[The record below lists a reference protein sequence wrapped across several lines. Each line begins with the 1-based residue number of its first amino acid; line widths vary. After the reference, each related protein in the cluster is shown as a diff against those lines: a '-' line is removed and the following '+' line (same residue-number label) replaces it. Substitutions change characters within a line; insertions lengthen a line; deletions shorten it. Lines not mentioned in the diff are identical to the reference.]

1 MRSFLQVFLAILALA
16 AASTQ
21 VLAKTPAK
29 QADVILKLDP
39 KTLSFKHPGTGDT
52 FTLHL
57 GDELYH
63 DTGGITEVPPGIKG
77 FRDATSSYW
86 EPKGKWGGGYACAE
100 SLLTRDR
107 THWIQY
113 IQIQYAPDT
122 GDILI
127 TEDASDASP
136 CLRHILFKKGP
147 GGGYAVAYLCPEPI
161 KVPKNQG
168 AEFPELPSKI
178 KLLKGGCAEVNGK
191 RLKLSD
197 IPQSPHPFSTGG

>member
-1 MRSFLQVFLAILALA
+1 MRSSIHILLAIFVLA
-16 AASTQ
+16 APGAPAI
-21 VLAKTPAK
+21 AKTPAK
-29 QADVILKLDP
+29 QASVILKLDS
-39 KTLSFKHPGTGDT
+39 KTLSFKHPGTGNT

-63 DTGGITEVPPGIKG
+63 DTGGITEVPSGIKG

-86 EPKGKWGGGYACAE
+86 EPTDKWGGGYACAE

-107 THWIQY
+107 SYWIQY

-136 CLRHILFKKGP
+136 CVRHILFKKES
-147 GGGYAVAYLCPEPI
+147 GGGYTVAYLCPEPI
-161 KVPKNQG
+161 KVPKNQE

-191 RLKLSD
+191 KLKLSD
-197 IPQSPHPFSTGG
+197 IPQSPHPFSIGG